1 MKTKLLSEYENHP
14 KINLTFKQAWT
25 WKYLHTPYVT
35 EILYGGGAG
44 GGKTFLGC
52 LWIIH
57 WASRYPKT
65 RYFIGRNS
73 LTDLRGSTLTTFNDL
88 LDLYN
93 IKDKVKYTDGKY
105 RFSNGTEVYTAPMA
119 FRPRDPDYDFLGGR
133 EYTGVF
139 IDEASEVAFKAYDV
153 LASRIRY
160 KFPFDKEYG
169 QLTGKLLMGS
179 NPGKNWLY
187 EHFYYPST
195 IGKLLN
201 HRKFVKSLVTDNL
214 FIEDGYIDR
223 LKQRDQITQ
232 KRLLHGLWEYDDSEA
247 FLIHYDMINKL
258 FTRPPPSSFKQ
269 KYLTI
274 DVARFGADKS
284 VIILWEDLHIKFIWM
299 FSKFSLK
306 QFRLKIEKIAQEENV
321 KQRNILID
329 EDGIGGGLKDE
340 MGHKVMGFMNNSTPV
355 FEKYDKK
362 SYKNLKTQ
370 CTFKFAEL
378 VNKGKISVYKGIE
391 QRLKDMMSK
400 DMLYM
405 KWKNPD
411 DDQKV
416 SILTKDEIKQALG
429 RSPDIGDALMMR
441 SYYELVNFKPAVIK
455 TEDVQSL
462 F

>member
-1 MKTKLLSEYENHP
+1 MSNQNDKEIIKL
-14 KINLTFKQAWT
+14 TRKQRVT
-25 WKYLHTPYVT
+25 WQYLHSKKEDNISEV
-35 EILYGGGAG
+35 LYGGGAG

-52 LWIIH
+52 LWIMT
-57 WASRYPKT
+57 WAKKYPGT
-65 RYFIGRNS
+65 RYFIGRKHIV
-73 LTDLRGSTLTTFNDL
+73 DLLGSTLTTFNDL
-88 LDLYN
+88 ISLFKYR
-93 IKDKVKYTDGKY
+93 KFVKYSNNKY
-105 RFSNGTEVYTAPMA
+105 TFINGSEIFTAPMK
-119 FRPRDPDYDFLGGR
+119 FRPSDPDYDFLGGR

-139 IDEASEVAFKAYDV
+139 IDEASEVPFKSYDV

-160 KFPFDKEYG
+160 KFPFNKETNT
-169 QLTGKLLMGS
+169 QMSGKLLMGS

-187 EHFYYPST
+187 EHFYYPDN
-195 IGKLLN
+195 IGKLEP
-201 HRKFVKSLVTDNL
+201 HKKFVKSLVTDNVY
-214 FIEDGYIDR
+214 IEDGYIDR

-232 KRLLHGLWEYDDSEA
+232 KRLLHGMWDYDDSEA
-247 FLIHYDMINKL
+247 FLINYDKIGKMFNNPEPKE
-258 FTRPPPSSFKQ
+258 FKQ

-274 DVARFGADKS
+274 DVARYGADKS

-306 QFRLKIEKIAQEENV
+306 QFRLKIEKIAKDEDV

-355 FEKYDKK
+355 FERYDKK

-378 VNKGKISVYKGIE
+378 VNKGKISVYSNID
-391 QRLKDMMSK
+391 QDLKDMMTK
-400 DMLYM
+400 DMLHM

-416 SILTKDEIKQALG
+416 SILTKDEIKQMLG

-441 SYYELVNFKPAVIK
+441 SYYELISFKPTIISTDKVK
-455 TEDVQSL
+455 HL